1 MRSCWVHN
9 AEARCWLTP
18 QSMTSSVCHRVFSDT
33 RDPGSPLVVSRNHL
47 PTPGPVIRHLTN
59 TIKNC
64 KSESHHFA
72 EIRLGSPTS
81 RPISYSALY
90 SIVGAALRIVIPYLG
105 HETPLAKFYIFPGS
119 LIFVFSQ
126 TALKPVCL
134 LRLSL
139 LAPGWPLCHIL
150 IFTMCH

>member
-9 AEARCWLTP
+9 AEARCWLYTP
-18 QSMTSSVCHRVFSDT
+18 QSVTSSVHRVLSDT
-33 RDPGSPLVVSRNHL
+33 GDPGSALVVCRHHP
-47 PTPGPVIRHLTN
+47 PTPGPVIAHLTN

-72 EIRLGSPTS
+72 EIRPPAPS
-81 RPISYSALY
+81 RPISYSAEY
-90 SIVGAALRIVIPYLG
+90 SIVGIVIPYLG
-105 HETPLAKFYIFPGS
+105 HEIPLAKFYIFPGS

-139 LAPGWPLCHIL
+139 LAPGWPQAV
-150 IFTMCH
+150 IFSYL